1 MAENQIEIEVVLDDS
16 QAQEGLEGLETNTKK
31 LGETF
36 KGVTSI
42 VDKLGGG
49 MEEGFSE
56 LRASSSK
63 VVDSFGKVKSAITE
77 TGGSFKN
84 LLGPIGAAIGSVF
97 ALKEAFNVYTGEV
110 ARAEKRL
117 QAYTKA
123 SSDLASIVTELTKA
137 QGELTIEQ
145 MVELKALSLSATA
158 YSKRAQSIA
167 DSNAVLQEQIHLID
181 EAIFT
186 EKNRAVQHLG
196 TSIVMSRNEFKLNRL
211 YKKRSE
217 LQETLRKDEQ
227 KTLKLTKLSTQEILK
242 MEKQKQKAYETSL
255 QFQRKLAAERQ
266 EIENQT
272 KLRILRTQADTL
284 AGVVRYSDHI
294 VHIQQQKAVEQ
305 LKHGKITVE
314 MYTKML
320 EAFNRERAKRIQAFH
335 DADRAKRLANFRAFQ
350 SRIQAE
356 QARMFQLEL
365 ENMRL
370 NGASEIDILEAQ
382 YTEEL
387 RLAKRNRN
395 LQIIAEM
402 NYQNQRLRIQ
412 QEADR
417 KTREAAEEAA
427 RLEAERARQRQE
439 FVFSSMEFDL
449 NLLDDG
455 IDKELKLLELRYE
468 KELRLRSHSE
478 EEVTELMR
486 RQALER
492 EAILNRSTK
501 DALSNLDELIVGSTR
516 SAIAQGLDPILS
528 RSVEK
533 QFRDLEHAHKAD
545 LERIRSSGREAEE
558 IDQEITLAMQNYAKQ
573 REHIRKQEAA
583 MIPQLVSQT
592 LAGLAKEAGVESLMN
607 LGRAAASAFT
617 NPAASAGYLKAAA
630 IMGSAAA
637 AAGYAS
643 YSLAGT
649 SYVPPPTNM
658 TSGGESPTGSP
669 QTATPER
676 ATAETTPM
684 VFNINFGN
692 STIYDTKRAATDAF
706 TDQVIRTM
714 SRRRR
719 GAPQLPFRG

>member
-1 MAENQIEIEVVLDDS
+1 
-16 QAQEGLEGLETNTKK
+16 
-31 LGETF
+31 
-36 KGVTSI
+36 
-42 VDKLGGG
+42 
-49 MEEGFSE
+49 
-56 LRASSSK
+56 
-63 VVDSFGKVKSAITE
+63 
-77 TGGSFKN
+77 
-84 LLGPIGAAIGSVF
+84 
-97 ALKEAFNVYTGEV
+97 
-110 ARAEKRL
+110 
-117 QAYTKA
+117 
-123 SSDLASIVTELTKA
+123 
-137 QGELTIEQ
+137 
-145 MVELKALSLSATA
+145 ALSLSATA
-158 YSKRAQSIA
+158 YSKRAQGIA

-196 TSIVMSRNEFKLNRL
+196 TSVVIGRNEFKLNRL

-227 KTLKLTKLSTQEILK
+227 KTLELTKLSTQEIIK
-242 MEKQKQKAYETSL
+242 MEKQKQKAYEASL
-255 QFQRKLAAERQ
+255 QFQRKLAIERDN
-266 EIENQT
+266 IETQA
-272 KLRILRTQADTL
+272 KLRILNTQADTL
-284 AGVVRYSDHI
+284 AGITRLSDMVVH
-294 VHIQQQKAVEQ
+294 VGMQKAMEQ
-305 LKHGKITVE
+305 LKAGKTTADIYLKQVE
-314 MYTKML
+314 AL
-320 EAFNRERAKRIQAFH
+320 QRERNKRIQDFA
-335 DADRAKRLANFRAFQ
+335 DAEQAKRQAKFRAFQ
-350 SRIQAE
+350 TRRQAE
-356 QARMFQLEL
+356 QARIFQLEL

-439 FVFSSMEFDL
+439 FAFNSMEFDL
-449 NLLDDG
+449 SLLDEG

-558 IDQEITLAMQNYAKQ
+558 IDQEVTLAMQNYAKQ

-637 AAGYAS
+637 A
-643 YSLAGT
+643 
-649 SYVPPPTNM
+649 
-658 TSGGESPTGSP
+658 
-669 QTATPER
+669 
-676 ATAETTPM
+676 
-684 VFNINFGN
+684 
-692 STIYDTKRAATDAF
+692 
-706 TDQVIRTM
+706 
-714 SRRRR
+714 
-719 GAPQLPFRG
+719 